1 MKKFILLI
9 VFLTLNFQ
17 LSVNADDIRELEIE
31 GISIGNNAL
40 DFFSKKIIDENSSF
54 YPKSKKFFRS
64 TMPLYNNEFDSVQM
78 HIKNDNKYI
87 IYSISGLIHYQRND
101 PKKK

>member
-40 DFFSKKIIDENSSF
+40 DFFSKK
-54 YPKSKKFFRS
+54 
-64 TMPLYNNEFDSVQM
+64 
-78 HIKNDNKYI
+78 
-87 IYSISGLIHYQRND
+87 
-101 PKKK
+101 